1 MSGADDGRVRWSLA
15 PAAIP
20 LVLHEC
26 GDLVL
31 LNTGLDGF
39 HRGKVR
45 GHGRTDGF
53 TEEGDLASVFDG
65 ALGGDH
71 RPHVLKVDHGRA
83 VFQKYHCLAAGR
95 RIAVCR
101 NVGINDWT
109 AAGQQFGDF
118 FRKLAHLFH
127 VVETC
132 EFWSVRIVRTQLWP
146 GELLE
151 AHIARRQ
158 KENLSVDAGRS
169 LALCLGCRRNEQ
181 SGSRHSNTGEVIEV
195 LILAKAKDRVHALE
209 GRGEHNDSTGLFC
222 KSFTTGMIVGGW
234 LAIEGS
240 SEGAKGKHD
249 GKT

>member
-1 MSGADDGRVRWSLA
+1 MTRSDDGRVRWSLA

-20 LVLHEC
+20 LVLHER

-31 LNTGLDGF
+31 LNPGLHGF

-45 GHGRTDGF
+45 GHGRIDGF
-53 TEEGDLASVFDG
+53 AEEGHLASVFDG

-71 RPHVLKVDHGRA
+71 RPHVLEEDHGRA
-83 VFQKYHCLAAGR
+83 VFQKYHRLAAGR

-101 NVGINDWT
+101 NVGVDDWT
-109 AAGQQFGDF
+109 AAGQQFSDF
-118 FRKLAHLFH
+118 LRKLAHLFH
-127 VVETC
+127 TVEPC
-132 EFWSVRIVRTQLWP
+132 ELWSLRIVRAQLWP
-146 GELLE
+146 GELLKP
-151 AHIARRQ
+151 HIARRQ

-181 SGSRHSNTGEVIEV
+181 SGSRNRDAREVIEV

-209 GRGEHNDSTGLFC
+209 GRDEHNDSTGLFC

-234 LAIEGS
+234 LAI
-240 SEGAKGKHD
+240 
-249 GKT
+249 